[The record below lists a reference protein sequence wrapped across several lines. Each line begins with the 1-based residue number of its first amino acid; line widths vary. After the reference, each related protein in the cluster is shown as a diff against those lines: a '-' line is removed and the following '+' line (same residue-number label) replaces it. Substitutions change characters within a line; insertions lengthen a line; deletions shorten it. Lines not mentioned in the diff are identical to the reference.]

1 MILVKYAVHD
11 EPLRAL
17 IANLPDVPL
26 DGCETMYKAD
36 GLDSHATPDCATF
49 NKWVSL
55 VMKAYKTDSEVED
68 CHMIPQWCYASKVDK
83 LVPMIGDL
91 EQNVRKVDKRL
102 AFLKL
107 NSTNHHSHVLK
118 KYDVGC
124 GCLTPENL
132 KAVQEHFIEDFVHLR
147 TATLQKVLG
156 TSKYAPKSA
165 SDPNFVVKDSKCTA
179 FHRNGKQLFG
189 RPEGL
194 KLVSL
199 RGQAM
204 QDAAAVGKQAMLSV
218 AGFEKPKLSG
228 LCEDAR
234 KQEGGQAVCQIAN
247 ELFPKGFS
255 CAGTEKAINILK
267 ELAEK
272 NGALQA
278 KVLKTSGGFHTSLME
293 PAKQRLAKAL
303 DEMLPGMQPLKKT
316 VYMNATAEPL
326 MPGTAPQ
333 AVVDLLKKQLTS
345 PVLWEPSMQKML
357 EAGLTDFYECGPN
370 KQIKAMMKRINAK
383 AWGSTTN
390 ADEPQAGHPDNSL
403 RSRRPKEAMHGW
415 EPNTWTGNVEAEPI
429 TVMHPGPW
437 EVPEQEPSTL
447 QSETIHLQQELAR
460 VRSDLFRSEQQL
472 EALRVVPHAE
482 RQENVADRL
491 LVSKVDCG
499 AEGEGPRELIPIV
512 LGFER
517 LGELIS
523 HLHPQRLQEAA
534 KAAKELPTLRPWPQG
549 QGDLSHCEDPE
560 GLVTKYVEQSLVWA
574 AMIVSRC
581 RSMFVLAHL
590 KQKRMG
596 AVNLYLSLSRA
607 RQHRMARTWQR
618 WRRSAC
624 LMQRSAQKKQ
634 EQLQLWS
641 QGVART
647 LRLKLLH
654 AQMKHQLLNLFNCWQ
669 RQAAQGSRFSQCRSK
684 DGSDNKQRIH
694 GNDRVSRL
702 LNIPAS
708 PWQSALST
716 HGHDSP
722 DASHGQDH
730 SWESWQSWRKAPRSS
745 ESSPR
750 GQRSPP
756 RQLRAPKPSLRN
768 LFLLMADGLVA
779 SQLHAVLLQWHKGF
793 ATRKTAAV
801 ALKGVL
807 HKCLEG
813 RRRDALSRLRFG
825 TIQRRP
831 VRVSSDKGLQVF
843 LPGRLSVDRS
853 IQAMA
858 VVRPSS
864 EKSVQTLREKNISNN
879 PWCQSWLTRIL
890 RRGQHR
896 YLARAWCAW
905 TREYVLRR
913 LGTVLNSRLASRLQS
928 VRWRTMHRYL
938 SAWNTHCLR
947 QHLLRVQQARHGKTQ
962 ALVRAVCRLTVPG
975 KVALRALLRAWQDSI
990 AAKVEALRSIFRSWK
1005 LSSFRTRALLGARRF
1020 LERRGAEDA
1029 CQHSYTLFTS
1039 WKSAARVNS
1048 DRRACA
1054 ERSQQSWLA
1063 SKEELTKLCRRAL
1076 LERTWARWRHVAA
1089 EAFARFRSSRLLEMK
1104 GDLQLARQVLL
1115 SFQGWK
1121 ILFFARRSHP
1131 ARRPSRAMDSFGFV
1145 PLLMAIV
1152 SGWRKLVNRCRHRQL
1167 VASNVIRAVTAT
1179 SSSLLLV
1186 SLCRWS
1192 RLAYQS
1198 RQRARASKCQD
1209 QLSSQLAALR
1219 RNRYLNAA
1227 WRGFA
1232 MIRGNRK
1239 ARRAHVFMDP
1249 EAVAARRVLLHSATP
1264 SDVWLLHQVLQ
1275 VFCLEVERSRSI
1287 KREIVFQMRGKKL
1300 AQLVAGAM
1308 LPKWEAASRCALLR
1322 HAFAVLRQAAL
1333 QEQRHFAQAS
1343 ILQFRRELEE
1353 ERGALRLRQQEDLA
1367 SRARHRRNSLRPLVL
1382 CWRMAA
1388 AHRRHAAWVHFLMHK
1403 VHAAEQGGMVSMVT
1417 AIAFFVWRRS
1427 SMRLGPRCQ
1436 RSIMILMN
1444 WRQRKAQ
1451 SKLLTAWRREAAR
1464 QRLVSGLCRD
1474 FEHTRKSRPTSSFMV
1489 HVEART
1495 RALLEVIRSLAPS
1508 VCCFQEVVPQ
1518 VARQLKEA
1526 LPEWQCSDSSLD
1538 SATVQPYRVMAF
1550 VQPGISAE
1558 FELHPLPTAM
1568 SRSLLLVKVPG
1579 LTVGTVHLE
1588 SLANPR
1594 MREEQLRQ
1602 CAGILAPCSN
1612 AMLVG
1617 DFNFDS
1623 ERNFKAPHEP
1633 LENDA
1638 LSLLQDFTD
1647 LWPTLRPGEPGK
1659 TFDSR
1664 LNPYIGEYEQM
1675 RYDRVMVKLEA
1686 WTTEQIRLVGDEP
1699 LNHLVKLTPMEEDWL
1714 LRPPTPKRPQPG
1726 CRKSIDF
1733 ELDATTL
1740 LGCLLVVRL
1749 WHRVVCEARGGLR
1762 MQTAMLERSAT
1773 SQATQQVLAVLLQW
1787 ARLVAESRKRAR
1799 RRDLANCQL
1808 RLQCNGFL
1816 SFLVHAWARV
1826 VDREVLANWARACDR
1841 SLAAAASASEF
1852 YTHKRR
1858 TLLIAAIWSGWCFH
1872 VSEMRGRCKLLRIS
1886 QSARNA
1892 EHVQLQ
1898 MILWKHWTTSA
1909 LQARRR
1915 REELRHRSQRIEL
1928 QTASRWAS
1936 LLSFGFWRWRLRAQR
1951 LGLVLRVQSMQ
1962 AQAFVSLLSPTLCW
1976 RLWAELARQR
1986 RLSLAQG
1993 RLVKRSAARLVTQSI
2008 RAVVAG
2014 RLGQALAQCARHVGL
2029 RSQAARFSSRAEE
2042 LARRHCQRRTMSAWR
2057 SAAERTARAHLCSR
2071 ALDVSLQR
2079 FGSATVCPGHD
2090 RLVGRGCPAVFTA
2103 RANEALL
2110 FHSWRLCARWAAW
2123 FDRAWQRSAEVR
2135 SDLLLESQQL
2145 QDELR
2150 RQHSRAERNA
2160 EDQGGEE
2167 HLLQLVPGKPG
2178 SGTAEAEPHRAH
2190 WSFVGR
2196 STGVAAPEG

>member
-1 MILVKYAVHD
+1 
-11 EPLRAL
+11 
-17 IANLPDVPL
+17 
-26 DGCETMYKAD
+26 
-36 GLDSHATPDCATF
+36 
-49 NKWVSL
+49 
-55 VMKAYKTDSEVED
+55 
-68 CHMIPQWCYASKVDK
+68 
-83 LVPMIGDL
+83 
-91 EQNVRKVDKRL
+91 
-102 AFLKL
+102 
-107 NSTNHHSHVLK
+107 
-118 KYDVGC
+118 
-124 GCLTPENL
+124 
-132 KAVQEHFIEDFVHLR
+132 
-147 TATLQKVLG
+147 
-156 TSKYAPKSA
+156 
-165 SDPNFVVKDSKCTA
+165 
-179 FHRNGKQLFG
+179 
-189 RPEGL
+189 
-194 KLVSL
+194 
-199 RGQAM
+199 
-204 QDAAAVGKQAMLSV
+204 
-218 AGFEKPKLSG
+218 
-228 LCEDAR
+228 
-234 KQEGGQAVCQIAN
+234 
-247 ELFPKGFS
+247 
-255 CAGTEKAINILK
+255 
-267 ELAEK
+267 
-272 NGALQA
+272 
-278 KVLKTSGGFHTSLME
+278 
-293 PAKQRLAKAL
+293 
-303 DEMLPGMQPLKKT
+303 
-316 VYMNATAEPL
+316 
-326 MPGTAPQ
+326 
-333 AVVDLLKKQLTS
+333 
-345 PVLWEPSMQKML
+345 
-357 EAGLTDFYECGPN
+357 
-370 KQIKAMMKRINAK
+370 
-383 AWGSTTN
+383 
-390 ADEPQAGHPDNSL
+390 
-403 RSRRPKEAMHGW
+403 MHGW
-415 EPNTWTGNVEAEPI
+415 EPNTWTGQNVEAEPI

-491 LVSKVDCG
+491 LVSKVDYG

-517 LGELIS
+517 LGELLS
-523 HLHPQRLQEAA
+523 HLHPQQLQEAA

-560 GLVTKYVEQSLVWA
+560 GLVTKYVEQSVVWA

-581 RSMFVLAHL
+581 RSMFVLGHL
-590 KQKRMG
+590 KQKRLG
-596 AVNLYLSLSRA
+596 AVNLCLSLSRA
-607 RQHRMARTWQR
+607 RQHRMARSWQR
-618 WRRSAC
+618 WRRSAL

-654 AQMKHQLLNLFNCWQ
+654 AQMKHQLLYLFNCWQ

-694 GNDRVSRL
+694 GVDHVSRL

-716 HGHDSP
+716 DGHDSP
-722 DASHGQDH
+722 EH

-756 RQLRAPKPSLRN
+756 RQLRASKPSLRN

-801 ALKGVL
+801 ALKRVL

-813 RRRDALSRLRFG
+813 RRREALSRLRFG

-853 IQAMA
+853 VQAMA

-890 RRGQHR
+890 RRGQRR

-913 LGTVLNSRLASRLQS
+913 LDTVLNSRLASRLQS

-947 QHLLRVQQARHGKTQ
+947 QHLLRVQQARNGKTQ

-975 KVALRALLRAWQDSI
+975 KVALRALLRAWQERI

-1029 CQHSYTLFTS
+1029 CRHSYTLFAS
-1039 WKSAARVNS
+1039 WKSAARDNS
-1048 DRRACA
+1048 ERRACA

-1089 EAFARFRSSRLLEMK
+1089 EDFARFRSSRLLEMS

-1121 ILFFARRSHP
+1121 ILLFARRSHP

-1145 PLLMAIV
+1145 ALLVAIV
-1152 SGWRKLVNRCRHRQL
+1152 SGWRQLVNRCRHRQL
-1167 VASNVIRAVTAT
+1167 VASNVIRAVAAT

-1192 RLAYQS
+1192 RLACQS

-1209 QLSSQLAALR
+1209 QLSSKLAALR
-1219 RNRYLNAA
+1219 RNRYLNAG

-1232 MIRGNRK
+1232 MMHGNRK

-1275 VFCLEVERSRSI
+1275 VFCLEVERSRSR

-1333 QEQRHFAQAS
+1333 QEQQQLAQAS
-1343 ILQFRRELEE
+1343 MLQFRRELEE

-1367 SRARHRRNSLRPLVL
+1367 RRARHRRNSLRPLVL

-1388 AHRRHAAWVHFLMHK
+1388 AHRRQATWMHLLMHK
-1403 VHAAEQGGMVSMVT
+1403 VHAGEQGGMVT

-1451 SKLLTAWRREAAR
+1451 SKLLTAWRGEAAR
-1464 QRLVSGLCRD
+1464 QRLTSGLCRD
-1474 FEHTRKSRPTSSFMV
+1474 FEHTRKSRPT
-1489 HVEART
+1489 
-1495 RALLEVIRSLAPS
+1495 
-1508 VCCFQEVVPQ
+1508 
-1518 VARQLKEA
+1518 
-1526 LPEWQCSDSSLD
+1526 
-1538 SATVQPYRVMAF
+1538 
-1550 VQPGISAE
+1550 
-1558 FELHPLPTAM
+1558 
-1568 SRSLLLVKVPG
+1568 
-1579 LTVGTVHLE
+1579 
-1588 SLANPR
+1588 
-1594 MREEQLRQ
+1594 
-1602 CAGILAPCSN
+1602 
-1612 AMLVG
+1612 
-1617 DFNFDS
+1617 
-1623 ERNFKAPHEP
+1623 
-1633 LENDA
+1633 
-1638 LSLLQDFTD
+1638 
-1647 LWPTLRPGEPGK
+1647 
-1659 TFDSR
+1659 TF
-1664 LNPYIGEYEQM
+1664 
-1675 RYDRVMVKLEA
+1675 
-1686 WTTEQIRLVGDEP
+1686 
-1699 LNHLVKLTPMEEDWL
+1699 
-1714 LRPPTPKRPQPG
+1714 
-1726 CRKSIDF
+1726 
-1733 ELDATTL
+1733 
-1740 LGCLLVVRL
+1740 LGCLLAVRL

-1762 MQTAMLERSAT
+1762 MQAALLERSAT
-1773 SQATQQVLAVLLQW
+1773 SQATQQILAVLLQW

-1799 RRDLANCQL
+1799 RRDLAHCQL
-1808 RLQCNGFL
+1808 RLQRNGFL
-1816 SFLVHAWARV
+1816 SFLVHAWARM

-1852 YTHKRR
+1852 YMHKRR

-1898 MILWKHWTTSA
+1898 MILWKHWTTSV
-1909 LQARRR
+1909 LQALRR
-1915 REELRHRSQRIEL
+1915 REELRHRSQRKEL
-1928 QTASRWAS
+1928 QTARRRGS
-1936 LLSFGFWRWRLRAQR
+1936 LLSSGFWRWRLRAQR
-1951 LGLVLRVQSMQ
+1951 LGLVLRVQSVQ

-1993 RLVKRSAARLVTQSI
+1993 HLVKRSAARLVTQSI
-2008 RAVVAG
+2008 RAVVAA

-2042 LARRHCQRRTMSAWR
+2042 LARRHCQRRTLSAWR
-2057 SAAERTARAHLCSR
+2057 SAAERTARARLCSR

-2160 EDQGGEE
+2160 EELQ
-2167 HLLQLVPGKPG
+2167 HLKGKYQHRQARGNNHDRTMVEPVAVETEPVVAHSKENDAGLVEVLRRRG
-2178 SGTAEAEPHRAH
+2178 SIDAELLAVPLGSSR
-2190 WSFVGR
+2190 R
-2196 STGVAAPEG
+2196 R